1 MQAKITLRRDSG
13 TMEVRLPVGKDLVV
27 GRGSDCDV
35 VVDEQSVS
43 RRHCTLRFEN
53 GLLTVVDLGSAHG
66 LVCEKK
72 RVKRCELGVG
82 GTVRLGMVEL
92 RFQQVLLRAD
102 EKVAPSNAPATG
114 VPSVGSSAAAPVA
127 PPAAPEP
134 AERHEASEPSDS
146 SEASSES
153 GLESSIAV
161 AEAPDPLLGQTL
173 GGYRLRSLLGSG
185 GAATVYLAEQVQL
198 AREVALKVLRQPEH
212 GASPEALQ
220 GFLREARAAAKL
232 ADPRLVQVF
241 DFGEDRGRHF
251 LSMELVR
258 GGSLARRLR
267 ASGPMPWR
275 EVLVVLRDV
284 LGALQIAHKAG
295 LVHRDVKPANV
306 LLLPDGHAKLAD
318 LGLVRSIGGAGDR
331 AGTAAFM
338 APEQLG
344 TDPVDDRADLYAL
357 GCTAYAALR
366 GKPPFLG
373 TKKEILRQKQQDDP
387 APFPKEL
394 QVPPALD
401 RLIRDRLLAR
411 DRDDRPKD
419 AAEVLDELDRIER
432 LPRGGGSA
440 GPGPRR
446 ALARAKQRSWL
457 TGPVVFVFG
466 LLLIGIALILVMKLK
481 QASE

>member
-1 MQAKITLRRDSG
+1 
-13 TMEVRLPVGKDLVV
+13 MEVRLPMGKDLVV
-27 GRGSDCDV
+27 GRGADCDV

-53 GLLTVVDLGSAHG
+53 GLLTVADLGSAHG

-72 RVKRCELGVG
+72 RVKQCELGVG
-82 GTVRLGMVEL
+82 GSVRLGMVEL

-102 EKVAPSNAPATG
+102 EQVAAKA
-114 VPSVGSSAAAPVA
+114 A
-127 PPAAPEP
+127 PPAPAPLARPAGAVDSPAPEP
-134 AERHEASEPSDS
+134 ESMERHEPSESSDA

-161 AEAPDPLLGQTL
+161 ADAPDPLLGQTL
-173 GGYRLRSLLGSG
+173 GGYRLRALLGSG
-185 GAATVYLAEQVQL
+185 GAATVYLADQVQL

-267 ASGPMPWR
+267 ERGPMPWR
-275 EVLVVLRDV
+275 EVLPVLRDV
-284 LGALQIAHKAG
+284 LGALQIAHRAG

-373 TKKEILRQKQQDDP
+373 TKKEILRQKRQDDP
-387 APFPKEL
+387 APFPREL
-394 QVPPALD
+394 QVPPALE
-401 RLIRDRLLAR
+401 RLIRERLLAR

-432 LPRGGGSA
+432 RSRSGGSA

-446 ALARAKQRSWL
+446 ALARAKQRPWL

-466 LLLIGIALILVMKLK
+466 LLLIGIALIFVMRMR
-481 QASE
+481 QSAPG

>member
-1 MQAKITLRRDSG
+1 
-13 TMEVRLPVGKDLVV
+13 MEVRLPMGKDLVV
-27 GRGSDCDV
+27 GRGADCDV
-35 VVDEQSVS
+35 LVDDQSVS

-53 GLLTVVDLGSAHG
+53 GVLTVADLGSAHG
-66 LVCEKK
+66 LLIEKK
-72 RVKRCELGVG
+72 RVKQCELGVG

-102 EKVAPSNAPATG
+102 EPAPAK
-114 VPSVGSSAAAPVA
+114 AAPPVAAA

-134 AERHEASEPSDS
+134 AERHESSEPSDS
-146 SEASSES
+146 SEATSES
-153 GLESSIAV
+153 GLESSVAV

-173 GGYRLRSLLGSG
+173 GGYRLRALLGSG
-185 GAATVYLAEQVQL
+185 GAATVYLADQVQL

-275 EVLVVLRDV
+275 EVVSVLRDV

-373 TKKEILRQKQQDDP
+373 TKKDILRQKQQDDP

-394 QVPPALD
+394 KVPPAFE
-401 RLIRDRLLAR
+401 RLIRTRLLAR

-419 AAEVLDELDRIER
+419 AAEVLDELERIER
-432 LPRGGGSA
+432 LSRGAGSA
-440 GPGPRR
+440 GPGPSR
-446 ALARAKQRSWL
+446 ALARAKQRSFL

-466 LLLIGIALILVMKLK
+466 LLLIGIALIVVMRLR
-481 QASE
+481 QANG

>member
-1 MQAKITLRRDSG
+1 M
-13 TMEVRLPVGKDLVV
+13 RLPVGKDLVL
-27 GRGSDCDV
+27 GRGADCDV

-53 GLLTVVDLGSAHG
+53 GLLTVADLGSAHG
-66 LVCEKK
+66 LVCDKK
-72 RVKRCELGVG
+72 RVKQCELGVG
-82 GTVRLGMVEL
+82 GSVRLGMVEL

-102 EKVAPSNAPATG
+102 EQAPATAAS
-114 VPSVGSSAAAPVA
+114 PAAAPGTRPA
-127 PPAAPEP
+127 PASATPPAAPEP
-134 AERHEASEPSDS
+134 AEHESNEPSDS
-146 SEASSES
+146 AEASSES

-173 GGYRLRSLLGSG
+173 GGYRLCSLLGSG

-267 ASGPMPWR
+267 AKGPMPWR
-275 EVLVVLRDV
+275 EVLPVLRDV
-284 LGALQIAHKAG
+284 LGALQIAHRAG

-373 TKKEILRQKQQDDP
+373 TKKEILRQKRQDDP
-387 APFPKEL
+387 APFPKDL
-394 QVPPALD
+394 QVPPALE
-401 RLIRDRLLAR
+401 RLIRERLLAR
-411 DRDDRPKD
+411 DRDERPTD

-457 TGPVVFVFG
+457 NGPVVFVFG
-466 LLLIGIALILVMKLK
+466 LLLIGIALIVVMKLK
-481 QASE
+481 QQSAG

>member
-1 MQAKITLRRDSG
+1 
-13 TMEVRLPVGKDLVV
+13 MEVRLPMGKQLVV
-27 GRGSDCDV
+27 GRGADCDV

-53 GLLTVVDLGSAHG
+53 GLLTVADLGAAHG

-72 RVKRCELGVG
+72 RVKQCELGVG

-102 EKVAPSNAPATG
+102 EQVPA
-114 VPSVGSSAAAPVA
+114 
-127 PPAAPEP
+127 PAAPAAPRAEAEP
-134 AERHEASEPSDS
+134 AERHEPNEPSDS
-146 SEASSES
+146 AEASSES

-161 AEAPDPLLGQTL
+161 ADAPDPLLGQTL

-185 GAATVYLAEQVQL
+185 GAATVYLADQVQL

-267 ASGPMPWR
+267 ERGPMPWR
-275 EVLVVLRDV
+275 EVLPVLRDV
-284 LGALQIAHKAG
+284 LGALQIAHRAG

-306 LLLPDGHAKLAD
+306 LLLENGHAKLAD

-373 TKKEILRQKQQDDP
+373 TKKEILRQKRQDEP
-387 APFPKEL
+387 APFPREL
-394 QVPPALD
+394 QVPPALE

-446 ALARAKQRSWL
+446 ALARAKRRSWL

-466 LLLIGIALILVMKLK
+466 LVLIGVALIFVMRMR
-481 QASE
+481 QNVPG

>member
-1 MQAKITLRRDSG
+1 
-13 TMEVRLPVGKDLVV
+13 MEVRLPMGKQLVV
-27 GRGSDCDV
+27 GRGADCDV

-53 GLLTVVDLGSAHG
+53 GLLTVADLGAAHG

-72 RVKRCELGVG
+72 RVKQCELGVG

-102 EKVAPSNAPATG
+102 EQVPA
-114 VPSVGSSAAAPVA
+114 
-127 PPAAPEP
+127 PAAPAAPRAEAEP
-134 AERHEASEPSDS
+134 AERHEPNEPSDS
-146 SEASSES
+146 AEASSES

-161 AEAPDPLLGQTL
+161 ADAPDPLLGQTL

-185 GAATVYLAEQVQL
+185 GAATVYLADQVQL

-267 ASGPMPWR
+267 ERGPMPWR
-275 EVLVVLRDV
+275 EVLPVLRDV
-284 LGALQIAHKAG
+284 LGALQIAHRAG

-306 LLLPDGHAKLAD
+306 LLLENGHAKLAD

-373 TKKEILRQKQQDDP
+373 TKKEILRQKRQDEP
-387 APFPKEL
+387 APFPREL
-394 QVPPALD
+394 QVPPALE

-466 LLLIGIALILVMKLK
+466 LLLIGIALIVVMKMK
-481 QASE
+481 QNAPG

>member
-1 MQAKITLRRDSG
+1 MQAKIALRHDAG
-13 TMEVRLPVGKDLVV
+13 TTEVRLPVGKELVV
-27 GRGSDCDV
+27 GRGADCDV

-53 GLLTVVDLGSAHG
+53 GVLTVVDLGSAHG

-82 GTVRLGMVEL
+82 GSVRLGMVEL
-92 RFQQVLLRAD
+92 RFQQVLLRGG
-102 EKVAPSNAPATG
+102 EPVPAQ
-114 VPSVGSSAAAPVA
+114 AA
-127 PPAAPEP
+127 PPAAKPGARLEAEP
-134 AERHEASEPSDS
+134 GAPPASPLAAERHEASEPSDS

-153 GLESSIAV
+153 GLESSIVV

-185 GAATVYLAEQVQL
+185 GAATVYLADQVQL

-275 EVLVVLRDV
+275 EVVTVLRDV

-306 LLLPDGHAKLAD
+306 LLLENGHAKLAD

-373 TKKEILRQKQQDDP
+373 TKKEILRQKRQDDP
-387 APFPKEL
+387 APFPREL

-457 TGPVVFVFG
+457 NGPVVFVFG
-466 LLLIGIALILVMKLK
+466 LLLIGIALIAVMKLK
-481 QASE
+481 QNAPG